1 MLNRINRVDV
11 STRCRARAVKN
22 NAGFQGQ
29 SWIASALGLALL
41 FAMGAV
47 ISCATTINHFFYECN
62 PQIQGSKLLLK
73 ANCRNDMPIHHVQ
86 ENRSARI
93 MTAPSFKLR
102 MIGLN
107 DNVDVTYLT
116 VRKFRLLIRDN
127 PMIDLCYWPT
137 PNG

>member
-1 MLNRINRVDV
+1 
-11 STRCRARAVKN
+11 
-22 NAGFQGQ
+22 
-29 SWIASALGLALL
+29 
-41 FAMGAV
+41 
-47 ISCATTINHFFYECN
+47 
-62 PQIQGSKLLLK
+62 
-73 ANCRNDMPIHHVQ
+73 MPFHVQ

>member
-22 NAGFQGQ
+22 NAGFKGQ

-47 ISCATTINHFFYECN
+47 ISCATTINHFFSECN
-62 PQIQGSKLLLK
+62 PQIKGSKLLLK
-73 ANCRNDMPIHHVQ
+73 ANCRNDMPFHVQ

>member
-1 MLNRINRVDV
+1 
-11 STRCRARAVKN
+11 
-22 NAGFQGQ
+22 
-29 SWIASALGLALL
+29 
-41 FAMGAV
+41 
-47 ISCATTINHFFYECN
+47 
-62 PQIQGSKLLLK
+62 
-73 ANCRNDMPIHHVQ
+73 MPIHHVQ

-116 VRKFRLLIRDN
+116 VRKLRFSIRDN
-127 PMIDLCYWPT
+127 PMIDLCCWPT